1 MLPLRIAITGP
12 ESSGKSTLT
21 AQLAKHYQ
29 THWVPEYARTY
40 LTFLDRPYTSD
51 DVLLIAQR
59 QLMLE
64 EEIAGQTPG
73 LLFADTEM
81 IVIKIWYQHFYGP
94 CPDWIQTAIDQNP
107 YRHYFLTGIDFPWI
121 PDGQREHPHLRQY
134 FFDLFSAEVQKT
146 GIGYT
151 ILEGSQEERLLKAIE
166 TVEALL

>member
-1 MLPLRIAITGP
+1 MPPLRIAITGP

-51 DVLLIAQR
+51 DVLLIARR

-81 IVIKIWYQHFYGP
+81 IVVP
-94 CPDWIQTAIDQNP
+94 C
-107 YRHYFLTGIDFPWI
+107 
-121 PDGQREHPHLRQY
+121 
-134 FFDLFSAEVQKT
+134 
-146 GIGYT
+146 
-151 ILEGSQEERLLKAIE
+151 
-166 TVEALL
+166 